1 MTKFSDERKALLAA
15 AKQQVA
21 ASVGE
26 DNLII
31 QAVTA
36 LEQLEQASNSLVKK
50 AREWYGLLN
59 PEFERSVKDHE
70 TFLTLVATK
79 TKEELLKEFPAA
91 MGATLAPA
99 DEAAIKTYLATIHT
113 LYAEREK
120 ILTYLEE
127 KMTLRCPN
135 VTALAG
141 VTIGAKLLSHAGSL
155 ERLATVPS
163 GTLQLF
169 GAETALF
176 RHLRDKRK
184 HRSPKYGV
192 IFNHPLVQKVGQQER
207 GKAARSLADK
217 LSMAA
222 KLDYFKGEFKADE
235 YKRQLAA
242 KFTEW

>member
-1 MTKFSDERKALLAA
+1 MAQFSDERKALLTA
-15 AKQQVA
+15 AKQKIA
-21 ASVGE
+21 SSVGP

-31 QAVTA
+31 QAVTT
-36 LEQLEQASNSLVKK
+36 LEQLEQATNSLTKK

-59 PEFERSVKDHE
+59 PELERNVKDHE
-70 TFLTLVATK
+70 TFLTLITTK
-79 TKEELLKEFPAA
+79 TKEDLFTEFPAA
-91 MGATLAPA
+91 MGATLTTE
-99 DEAAIKTYLATIHT
+99 DEEAINTYLTTIKT

-120 ILTYLEE
+120 ILAYLEK
-127 KMTLRCPN
+127 KMTAHCPN
-135 VTALAG
+135 ITALAG

-163 GTLQLF
+163 STLQLF

-192 IFNHPLVQKVGQQER
+192 IFNHPLVQKVNQETR

-222 KLDYFKGEFKADE
+222 KLDYFKGDFKADD
-235 YKRQLAA
+235 YKQQLAT
-242 KFTEW
+242 KFTAW